1 MFARIPARRLRSFL
15 LVLAVALIYPYLSSF
30 AIWSGFRQ
38 PNGSLLN
45 IRIMVNVIFEL
56 LVLFLLAK
64 VLSRQDRSWQSIG
77 LRFSWEELLHGLGL
91 FIGAYLA
98 SYVVYVIA
106 WYLSAAITGRP
117 VAVQANNVS
126 FLREGNFLILQI
138 YVLINPW
145 FEELIVRAYTMTE
158 LAAFKLPEGGII
170 FLSLLL
176 QTGYHLYQGAATALL
191 ASSTFFIFALYYAY
205 TRRAFPIILAHLCFD
220 LFALLAAR

>member
-1 MFARIPARRLRSFL
+1 MSVRVPAQRLRAFL
-15 LVLAVALIYPYLSSF
+15 LVLAVALIYPYFSSF

-38 PNGSLLN
+38 PSGPWLN
-45 IRIMVNVIFEL
+45 IRIVVGIIFEL

-64 VLSRQDRSWQSIG
+64 VLSRQNRSWQSIG
-77 LRFSWEELLHGLGL
+77 LRFSWVELLHALDL

-98 SYVVYVIA
+98 YYVVYVIA

-126 FLREGNFLILQI
+126 FLREGNFLILLI
-138 YVLINPW
+138 YGLINPW

-158 LAAFKLPEGGII
+158 LAAFKLPGGSII
-170 FLSLLL
+170 LLSVLL
-176 QTGYHLYQGAATALL
+176 QTGYHLYQGAAAALL

-205 TRRAFPIILAHLCFD
+205 KRRALPVVLAHLCFD
-220 LFALLAAR
+220 LFAIIAAR